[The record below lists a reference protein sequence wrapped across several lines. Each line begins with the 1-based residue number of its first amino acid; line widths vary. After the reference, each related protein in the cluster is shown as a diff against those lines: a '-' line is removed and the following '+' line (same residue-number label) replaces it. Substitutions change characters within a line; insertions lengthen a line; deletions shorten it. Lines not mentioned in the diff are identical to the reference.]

1 MPAKTLSIISAVLT
15 VIFVILLGMAF
26 IFLTMVALNGYSG
39 REGDAALI
47 ITLVC
52 QGVGLI
58 LSGILAGWLTRLFIE
73 KFNWNKILA
82 VILSIFAGST
92 LGTVL
97 VFAALVLSIFTAGAM
112 WQAGK

>member
-1 MPAKTLSIISAVLT
+1 MSTKTLSIISAVLT
-15 VIFVILLGMAF
+15 VIFLILLGLVAF
-26 IFLTMVALNGYSG
+26 FSTLLALNGYGDS
-39 REGDAALI
+39 EGTAAVV

-58 LSGILAGWLTRLFIE
+58 LSAILAGWLTRLFVE

-97 VFAALVLSIFTAGAM
+97 VFAALMISVITAETM
-112 WQAGK
+112 WQAR

>member
-1 MPAKTLSIISAVLT
+1 MSTKTLSIISAVLT
-15 VIFVILLGMAF
+15 VIFLILLGLVAF
-26 IFLTMVALNGYSG
+26 FSTLLALNGYGDS
-39 REGDAALI
+39 EGTAAVV

-58 LSGILAGWLTRLFIE
+58 LSAILAGWLTRLFVE

-97 VFAALVLSIFTAGAM
+97 VFAALVISVITAETM
-112 WQAGK
+112 WQAR